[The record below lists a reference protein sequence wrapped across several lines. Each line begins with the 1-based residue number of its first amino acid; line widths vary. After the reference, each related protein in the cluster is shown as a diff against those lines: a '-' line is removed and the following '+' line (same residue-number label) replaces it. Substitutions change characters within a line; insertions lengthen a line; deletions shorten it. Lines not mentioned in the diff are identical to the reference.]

1 MTYGAGLAQ
10 PQGSGALQP
19 SQPGPFFSPKETK
32 TMSRFVIEVRMLRS
46 GQPRAYSDSFYE
58 AEIRFS
64 NFWDSTTG
72 EREGTWCP
80 DESRAREIARLFVH
94 GFNDAPNHRK

>member
-1 MTYGAGLAQ
+1 
-10 PQGSGALQP
+10 
-19 SQPGPFFSPKETK
+19 
-32 TMSRFVIEVRMLRS
+32 MSRFVIEVRMLRS

-94 GFNDAPNHRK
+94 GFNGSRYLPHKLRCGLWIIGSNGHWARRLDWRSGC